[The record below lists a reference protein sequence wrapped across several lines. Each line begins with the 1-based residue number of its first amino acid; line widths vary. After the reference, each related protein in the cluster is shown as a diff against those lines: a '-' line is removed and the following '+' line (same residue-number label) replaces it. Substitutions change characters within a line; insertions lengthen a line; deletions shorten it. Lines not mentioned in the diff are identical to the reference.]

1 MKTIARHRAPILITL
16 SVLALVC
23 IVYLIGEATKERGE
37 KQFRLTILDELECIT
52 YDARVRMAAAMPG
65 TGTKAENLATMFI
78 DDTAIDR
85 VNEGNLSAFMAP
97 AWDDNQY
104 EGLDFSFPWPR
115 FMYGQLIREM
125 KAQGVRA
132 IGFDVLFPELELS
145 CAETAITVDE
155 TNFLSS
161 DAFFSEQIKN
171 AGNVVLATEGSLM
184 PQQLFARNAAG
195 IGNIQSKSD
204 YGVLRRVRAFGEYK
218 VWHPLITNMIPSM
231 NIKLSEAHPTNI
243 SGKDYIWI
251 RRVAK
256 GAEALDAEPDPVLI
270 PLHPNGDMVMDKQ
283 GEINISEDPEQTD
296 PNNKQRPYRLE
307 RAWNLGIHVAAMH
320 MGLELDKAIVEDG
333 RVILTGTNGLRRVI
347 PVDKNNSFY
356 IDWSLRW
363 EDIGAQ
369 KTAVY
374 RGQAPETLI
383 HDFGRQN
390 GKADWEPAFTNR
402 IVIVGSVATGNNV
415 ADMGA
420 TPLEEK
426 TPLVTKHLN
435 VANSILEG
443 RFVRRASTSATIF
456 WIVFMGAIAGFVTWR
471 SPVVNASVRTG
482 GIAIIYVLVAFM
494 VYIQQRY
501 WLPVVMPV
509 FGGLLLPHFSLVT
522 YRVLFEQREQRHI
535 KSVFTKIVSPDVVNE
550 LLSAKT
556 LSLGGELREITV
568 YFADV
573 RGFTEF
579 TDSAKKAAQE
589 YIEKHKLSPAEAK
602 KFNDKQAA
610 ETLGTVNLYLSTIAD
625 QIKKHNGT
633 LDKYIGDCVMA
644 FWGAPV
650 PQEQHALCAVRAA
663 IDSQRAMYAVNQR
676 RAQENERRKVEN
688 EKRVA
693 DGEEPLAM
701 QPLLTLGSG
710 INTGECTVGLMGSN
724 DHIVNYTV
732 FGVEVNLAS
741 RLEGVSGRGRII
753 ISEQTYAQVKK
764 VDPELAATFVEQSPV
779 KVKGISNEVRNYEV
793 PWKIA
798 EGAPAGLSQPAAPA
812 STAAKA

>member
-1 MKTIARHRAPILITL
+1 M
-16 SVLALVC
+16 V
-23 IVYLIGEATKERGE
+23 GEATKERGE
-37 KQFRLTILDELECIT
+37 KEFRLTIFDELECIT
-52 YDARVRMAAAMPG
+52 YDARVRIAAAMPG
-65 TGTKAENLATMFI
+65 TGTKADQLATMFI
-78 DDTAIDR
+78 DDVAIDR

-97 AWDDNQY
+97 SWDDNQY
-104 EGLDFSFPWPR
+104 EGLNFSFPWPR
-115 FMYGQLIREM
+115 FMYGQLVREM
-125 KAQGVRA
+125 KAQGARA
-132 IGFDVLFPELELS
+132 VGFDVLFPELELS
-145 CAETAITVDE
+145 CAETAVTMDE
-155 TNFLSS
+155 TNILSS
-161 DAFFSEQIKN
+161 DAFFAEQIKN
-171 AGNVVLATEGSLM
+171 AGNVVLATEGTLI

-195 IGNIQSKSD
+195 IGNIQSRSD

-218 VWHPLITNMIPSM
+218 VWHPLITNMIHSM
-231 NIKLSEAHPTNI
+231 NIKLSEARHTNI
-243 SGKDYIWI
+243 SGKEYIWI

-256 GAEALDAEPDPVLI
+256 GAEALEAEPDPVLI

-283 GEINISEDPEQTD
+283 GEINISEDTEQTD

-320 MGLELDKAIVEDG
+320 LGLDLDKAVIEDG
-333 RVILTGTNGLRRVI
+333 RIILTGANGLSRTI
-347 PVDKNNSFY
+347 PVDRSNSFY

-363 EDIGAQ
+363 EDIHAE
-369 KTAVY
+369 KTPVY
-374 RGQAPETLI
+374 RGQAPMELI

-390 GKADWEPAFTNR
+390 KVADWRPAFTNR
-402 IVIVGSVATGNNV
+402 IVIIGSVATGNNV
-415 ADMGA
+415 ADVGA

-443 RFVRRASTSATIF
+443 RFVQRASPAATIL
-456 WIVFMGAIAGFVTWR
+456 WIVFMGAVAGFVTWS
-471 SPVVNASVRTG
+471 SPVVNASLRTG
-482 GIAIIYVLVAFM
+482 GIAIIFVLVAFI

-579 TDSAKKAAQE
+579 TDQAKKAAQE
-589 YIEKHKLSPAEAK
+589 YIEKHKLNPDEAK
-602 KFNDKQAA
+602 IFNDKQAA
-610 ETLGTVNLYLSTIAD
+610 ETLGTINLYLGTIAD

-663 IDSQRAMYAVNQR
+663 IDSQRAMYAVNQQ
-676 RAQENERRKVEN
+676 RAQENERRKAEN

-693 DGEEPLAM
+693 NGEEPIALH
-701 QPLLTLGSG
+701 PLLSLGSG

-764 VDPELAATFVEQSPV
+764 VDPELAATFVEQAAV
-779 KVKGISNEVRNYEV
+779 KVKGISNAVRNFEV

-798 EGAPAGLSQPAAPA
+798 EGAPPGPSQTPAGGPE
-812 STAAKA
+812 AAKA